1 MTQRRRLKIAP
12 EVESA
17 GAIIILRKHHHMTCL
32 TDHRVLLLSA
42 NRCLFLAKFLS
53 LSTSGSLIMPA
64 SGYKNRPRA
73 RTRLGP
79 RRRVQVTV
87 GNVKRKTTGCT
98 SITRLSKRRRRF
110 SFASFHLKN
119 WPSPRLRHSQ
129 DLDDEKERGKEND
142 AFHLIKSDAVIAD
155 KTLPD
160 RDG

>member
-17 GAIIILRKHHHMTCL
+17 GAIFILRKHHHMTCL

-73 RTRLGP
+73 RTRAAETRPSDSGE
-79 RRRVQVTV
+79 
-87 GNVKRKTTGCT
+87 RKKKND
-98 SITRLSKRRRRF
+98 RLHIHYPLVEEKKKIFFRF
-110 SFASFHLKN
+110 VPFEKLAVAAIAS
-119 WPSPRLRHSQ
+119 
-129 DLDDEKERGKEND
+129 
-142 AFHLIKSDAVIAD
+142 
-155 KTLPD
+155 LP
-160 RDG
+160 GS